1 MAARSGLLPG
11 APSERRLSSGLA
23 SSFLMHIIFG
33 GITFFLPFVLII
45 GLYQSVIT
53 AGVRLHGDA
62 RPRRHGS
69 AGVAKP

>member
-1 MAARSGLLPG
+1 MAACSGLLPG

-33 GITFFLPFVLII
+33 DITFFLPFVLII

-62 RPRRHGS
+62 AREGM
-69 AGVAKP
+69 GVPG